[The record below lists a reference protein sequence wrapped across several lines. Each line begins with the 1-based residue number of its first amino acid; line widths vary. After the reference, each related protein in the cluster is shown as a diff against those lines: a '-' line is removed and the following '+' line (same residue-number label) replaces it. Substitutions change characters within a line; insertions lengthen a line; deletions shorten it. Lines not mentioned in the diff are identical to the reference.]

1 MHATL
6 ACPSASSDAHRPL
19 LVKADEL
26 VEAGD
31 DAGGARE
38 FVAAFDSMDLGNKVG
53 GTGKFTADRAVTS
66 FLAAYRLKQDTA
78 ILDEAESFLVH
89 YIEVLDRGVDQ
100 GCVVDRRWAEDKLAE
115 VKAEYPVEGEE
126 PVEPGTKPVAANCPP
141 APAIIGTD
149 RVGVALTTIGASLF
163 AGGLGLL
170 VTGVALPNLSTPQ
183 AYTITGGVVM
193 AAGLGTLIPGAVRL
207 SSWRRSKS
215 GARLGVAP
223 WTGRGLA
230 GVTVSGRFGDWR

>member
-1 MHATL
+1 M

-19 LVKADEL
+19 LVKADEY

-31 DAGGARE
+31 DAAGARE

-66 FLAAYRLKQDTA
+66 FLAAYRLSQDTA

-100 GCVVDRRWAEDKLAE
+100 GCVVDRKWAEDKLAE
-115 VKAEYPVEGEE
+115 VKAEYPAEGEE
-126 PVEPGTKPVAANCPP
+126 PDATPGGTTTNAKCPP

-149 RVGVALTTIGASLF
+149 RVGVALTTVGGSLF
-163 AGGLGLL
+163 VAGVGLL
-170 VTGVALPNLSTPQ
+170 VTGVALPNLATPQ

-193 AAGLGTLIPGAVRL
+193 AAGVGTLIPGAVRL

-215 GARLGVAP
+215 NARLGVAP